1 MTHPEKSSN
10 STIQRALQR
19 DRAAL
24 EELMLLR
31 YDWLR
36 DIANKTIPL
45 SLREK
50 ICVDD
55 VLQESFVRM
64 LRGFPQ
70 FTATG
75 GEASLFQWM
84 KTIVQNTSKDALRST
99 MRSRVGIAADND
111 ANRQVDDSVYDFIT
125 SLAVA
130 EDPRASVI
138 ARGQELTQAFRVA
151 LANLDPKYQEVIQQ
165 LYFDQLSIEEVAEK
179 LETTPAAVRGLRQ
192 RAREKIRDAMIR
204 LSHFV

>member
-1 MTHPEKSSN
+1 
-10 STIQRALQR
+10 
-19 DRAAL
+19 
-24 EELMLLR
+24 MLLR

-36 DIANKTIPL
+36 DIINKTIPI

-50 ICVDD
+50 VSVED
-55 VLQESFVRM
+55 VLQESFVRI
-64 LRGFPQ
+64 LRGFANFSP
-70 FTATG
+70 AS
-75 GEASLFQWM
+75 GEAGLFQWM
-84 KTIVQNTSKDALRST
+84 KTIAQNTAKDAMRSNL
-99 MRSRVGIAADND
+99 RSRVALAADNES
-111 ANRQVDDSVYDFIT
+111 NRQIDDSVYDFIT

-151 LANLDPKYQEVIQQ
+151 LSNLDPKYQEVIQH
-165 LYFDQLSIEEVAEK
+165 LYFDQLSIEEVATK

>member
-1 MTHPEKSSN
+1 MTHPEKSTN
-10 STIQRALQR
+10 SALQKALQH

-24 EELMLLR
+24 EELLLLR

-36 DIANKTIPL
+36 DVAYKTIPV

-50 ICVDD
+50 ICVED
-55 VLQESFVRM
+55 VLQESFVRI
-64 LRGFPQ
+64 LRGFANFSPQ
-70 FTATG
+70 G
-75 GEASLFQWM
+75 GEASLFHWL
-84 KTIVQNTSKDALRST
+84 KTIIQNTAKDALRSNL
-99 MRSRVGIAADND
+99 RSRVAFAADND

-130 EDPRASVI
+130 DDPRASVV

-151 LANLDPKYQEVIQQ
+151 VANLDPKYQQVIQQ
-165 LYFDQLSIEEVAEK
+165 LYIDQISIEQVAVN
-179 LETTPAAVRGLRQ
+179 LETTEAAVRGLRQ
-192 RAREKIRDAMIR
+192 RAREKIREAMVR

>member
-1 MTHPEKSSN
+1 MTHPEKSSS

-36 DIANKTIPL
+36 DIANKTIPM

-84 KTIVQNTSKDALRST
+84 KTIVQNTAKDALRSSV
-99 MRSRVGIAADND
+99 RSRVGIAADND
-111 ANRQVDDSVYDFIT
+111 PSRQVDDSVYDFIT

-130 EDPRASVI
+130 DDPRASVI

-179 LETTPAAVRGLRQ
+179 LATTPAAVRGLRQ

>member
-1 MTHPEKSSN
+1 MTQPEKSN
-10 STIQRALQR
+10 ASTIQRALNR
-19 DRAAL
+19 DRSAL
-24 EELMLLR
+24 EELLLLR

-36 DIANKTIPL
+36 DIANKTIPV

-50 ICVDD
+50 VAVED
-55 VLQESFVRM
+55 VLQESFVRI
-64 LRGFPQ
+64 LRGFASFSP
-70 FTATG
+70 TG

-84 KTIVQNTSKDALRST
+84 KTIVQNTAKDALRSNL
-99 MRSRVGIAADND
+99 RSRVGLAADND
-111 ANRQVDDSVYDFIT
+111 AKRQIDDSVYDFIS

-151 LANLDPKYQEVIQQ
+151 LSNLDLKYQDVIQQ
-165 LYFDQLSIEEVAEK
+165 LYFDQLSVEEVAAK
-179 LETTPAAVRGLRQ
+179 LETTPAAIRGLRQ
-192 RAREKIRDAMIR
+192 RAREKIREAMVR

>member
-1 MTHPEKSSN
+1 MTHPEKSSS

-36 DIANKTIPL
+36 DIASKTIPL

-70 FTATG
+70 FTAIS

-99 MRSRVGIAADND
+99 MRSRIGIAADND

-130 EDPRASVI
+130 DDPRASVI

-151 LANLDPKYQEVIQQ
+151 LANLEPKYQEVIQQ
-165 LYFDQLSIEEVAEK
+165 LYFDQLSIEQVAEK

>member
-1 MTHPEKSSN
+1 MHPNGSPTSA
-10 STIQRALQR
+10 IQRALQR

-24 EELMLLR
+24 EELLLLR

-36 DIANKTIPL
+36 DIANKTVPI

-50 ICVDD
+50 VGVED
-55 VLQESFVRM
+55 VLQESFVRI
-64 LRGFPQ
+64 LRGFAN
-70 FTATG
+70 FTPA

-84 KTIVQNTSKDALRST
+84 KTIVQNTAKDALRSNL
-99 MRSRVGIAADND
+99 RSRVVVAADNEPNNQID
-111 ANRQVDDSVYDFIT
+111 SSVYDFIT

-130 EDPRASVI
+130 DDPGASVI

-151 LANLDPKYQEVIQQ
+151 VANLETNYQEVIQH
-165 LYFDQLSIEEVAEK
+165 LYFDQLSVEEVATK
-179 LETTPAAVRGLRQ
+179 LNITPASVRGLRQ
-192 RAREKIRDAMIR
+192 RAREKIREAMIR

>member
-1 MTHPEKSSN
+1 MTPPEKSN
-10 STIQRALQR
+10 TSTISRALNH
-19 DRAAL
+19 DRSAL
-24 EELMLLR
+24 EELLLLR

-50 ICVDD
+50 VCVDD
-55 VLQESFVRM
+55 VLQESFVRI
-64 LRGFPQ
+64 LRGFTNFSPS
-70 FTATG
+70 G

-84 KTIVQNTSKDALRST
+84 KTIVQNTAKDALRSNL
-99 MRSRVGIAADND
+99 RSRVALAADND
-111 ANRQVDDSVYDFIT
+111 AGRQIDDSVYDFIS

-151 LANLDPKYQEVIQQ
+151 LSNLDPKYQEVIQQ
-165 LYFDQLSIEEVAEK
+165 LYFDQLSVEEVASK
-179 LETTPAAVRGLRQ
+179 LDMTPAAIRGLRQ